1 MATAYAEGM
10 TRREMVEA
18 HRARMIAKA
27 NVRSAEEE
35 DKPSLKR
42 EDVGLDMKALER
54 FRKNPVKK
62 QVRAG
67 SITTSEDGEFSDNE
81 ED

>member
-10 TRREMVEA
+10 TRREMVSA
-18 HRARMIAKA
+18 HRQMVLAKA
-27 NVRSAEEE
+27 NCSMEES
-35 DKPSLKR
+35 KPTLTR
-42 EDVGLDMKALER
+42 ENAGLNMAALER

-67 SITTSEDGEFSDNE
+67 SITTSEDGGFSDNE

>member
-10 TRREMVEA
+10 TRREMVDA
-18 HRARMIAKA
+18 HRQMVLAKA
-27 NVRSAEEE
+27 SVFVEKS
-35 DKPSLKR
+35 KPTLTR
-42 EDVGLDMKALER
+42 ENAGINLAALER

-67 SITTSEDGEFSDNE
+67 SITTSEDGVFSDNE